1 MLSLKRFAPMALIAG
16 SVIPSVALAQPALTT
31 IQDTLYRADGTR
43 YSGTWMDA
51 LGTFNAVPYIGIS
64 MVKLGSD
71 AVTVGAA
78 APEDMLSQA

>member
-1 MLSLKRFAPMALIAG
+1 
-16 SVIPSVALAQPALTT
+16 
-31 IQDTLYRADGTR
+31 
-43 YSGTWMDA
+43 MDA